1 MEEVILRFPLLGRQI
16 FEKLNNQSLVKCRI
30 IGKTWKCFIDNEK
43 FLTFAIIK
51 RGSNASD
58 KSIWRR
64 LRIQTKE
71 QSNFFMIGL
80 LKLYHEIPKASYY
93 IGVQL
98 KRDAIHKP
106 FVNGVT
112 LKEQNLSKKCI
123 YSFEL
128 ILCMFRRFI
137 YFHRGIVSL

>member
-30 IGKTWKCFIDNEK
+30 IGKTWKSFIDNEK

-51 RGSNASD
+51 RVSNASD

-80 LKLYHEIPKASYY
+80 LKLYHQIPKAFY

-112 LKEQNLSKKCI
+112 LREQI
-123 YSFEL
+123 Y
-128 ILCMFRRFI
+128 
-137 YFHRGIVSL
+137 H